1 MHMLWFSHFAMVVV
15 ILLTS
20 KITSYIYFT
29 PHFQVAACGESGDW
43 FEQLLEN
50 VSTVCNTTVS

>member
-1 MHMLWFSHFAMVVV
+1 MVVV

>member
-1 MHMLWFSHFAMVVV
+1 MVVV

-20 KITSYIYFT
+20 KITSYIY
-29 PHFQVAACGESGDW
+29 FQVAACGESGDW